1 MFFHQYYATD
11 DIGSHF
17 PRRLSNGNNF
27 LHSTWGMNRARQ
39 LSAMGQRRLGPPP
52 QSSLAHRGELAGA
65 MDPGSGTS
73 PYAGVH
79 HTHQL
84 SAMGQRFINISYIS
98 KV

>member
-65 MDPGSGTS
+65 MDPGSGDKPLRCQPPPPAPTS
-73 PYAGVH
+73 SARDYQYFL
-79 HTHQL
+79 HQ
-84 SAMGQRFINISYIS
+84 
-98 KV
+98 